1 MHVRISTVQGDPGKI
16 DDGVAIINDK
26 VLPSLKGMEGFRA
39 ANFMVDRSSG
49 KLVGVAFWDSEEAL
63 KASVAAVGGIRNAV
77 AEAVGG
83 EVVSV
88 EEYEMVAQSW

>member
-1 MHVRISTVQGDPGKI
+1 
-16 DDGVAIINDK
+16 
-26 VLPSLKGMEGFRA
+26 MEGFRA

-63 KASVAAVGGIRNAV
+63 NASVAAVGGIRNAV
-77 AEAVGG
+77 AEAVAG

-88 EEYEMVAQSW
+88 EEFEMVAQSW